1 MSGIPLNC
9 NVEDLFGI
17 LIDSTV
23 ISEISASGCGL
34 TGTLTD
40 GYPPR
45 QGSSVKIKIQTE
57 LVWKGKLFDV
67 CQS

>member
-23 ISEISASGCGL
+23 ISEISASGSGL

-40 GYPPR
+40 PPR
-45 QGSSVKIKIQTE
+45 QGSSAKIKIQTE

-67 CQS
+67 CQC